1 MDQKLQQKIKELA
14 QPTLDDLQLPSPIT
28 GVVLESISFGQ
39 SPPFIE
45 GCRALREKWEDNRNL
60 EVNLFLK
67 CMVFLFRANVRTH
80 KLNYFFSF
88 HAICISDV
96 RTSTWT
102 TDRLQGV

>member
-1 MDQKLQQKIKELA
+1 MSKKHCNTHFLIRYLTVDQKLQQKIKEIA

-60 EVNLFLK
+60 EVCFSGYCYSSANIWLK
-67 CMVFLFRANVRTH
+67 H
-80 KLNYFFSF
+80 
-88 HAICISDV
+88 
-96 RTSTWT
+96 
-102 TDRLQGV
+102 DR